1 MVGKCDVGKTEDSG
15 KLSLESDGLE
25 TCSREKDVAP
35 KFSLEGW
42 ESETPRCKINPRAA
56 NQTNHGPGLSDSQF

>member
-1 MVGKCDVGKTEDSG
+1 MVGKFEVWKIVQSG

-35 KFSLEGW
+35 MNVDH
-42 ESETPRCKINPRAA
+42 IN
-56 NQTNHGPGLSDSQF
+56 N